1 MILYNVTVS
10 VDPTISDEWLNW
22 MKEIHIK
29 EVMATEL
36 FESFSIYKVL
46 LQSDDSLSYSVQYF
60 TTSMAK
66 LQKYQAQFA
75 PSLQA
80 KVAQQ
85 FGDKTMAFRT
95 VLESV

>member
-10 VDPTISDEWLNW
+10 VDSTISNEWLQW
-22 MKEIHIK
+22 MKDTHIK
-29 EVMATEL
+29 EVMATDL

-46 LQSDDSLSYSVQYF
+46 LQSDDSLTYSVQYF

-80 KVAQQ
+80 KVLQR
-85 FGDKTMAFRT
+85 FGDKAMAFRT
-95 VLESV
+95 VLETV